1 MEEKFLEI
9 RAKMRGYQE
18 KSAGKKRVHYPES
31 FRREVLEFLETEKL
45 SVLKFCKKTGFSHST
60 VSYWR
65 KVSSSK
71 VISKPVKKESLFK
84 PVSLR
89 EEKQK
94 RVIIL
99 SGLSLEEMVQLV
111 GEL

>member
-9 RAKMRGYQE
+9 RAKMKGYQE
-18 KSAGKKRVHYPES
+18 RSAGKKRVHYPES

-71 VISKPVKKESLFK
+71 VSKPVKKESLFK

-89 EEKQK
+89 EERK
-94 RVIIL
+94 RTVLVL